1 MDKFIC
7 KKNFNYINIIIQKRS
22 KLLSEEKMFK
32 MDITLKYL
40 CEKNQIKNNQ
50 GLFLNFKAKK

>member
-1 MDKFIC
+1 M
-7 KKNFNYINIIIQKRS
+7 IQKRS

-40 CEKNQIKNNQ
+40 CEKTKLKINKV
-50 GLFLNFKAKK
+50 FFKF